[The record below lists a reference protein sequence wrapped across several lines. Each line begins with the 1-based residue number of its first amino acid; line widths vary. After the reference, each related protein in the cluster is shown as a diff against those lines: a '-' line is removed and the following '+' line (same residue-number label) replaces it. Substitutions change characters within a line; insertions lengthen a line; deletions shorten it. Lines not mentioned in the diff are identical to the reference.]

1 MGLSRIILALDGGG
15 SKTDAVA
22 LSADGRVLARAR
34 AGGSSPQTLGLDTA
48 FARVDA
54 LARDVLARAGADA
67 AVRVHAYLSGLDLP
81 DEVDR
86 FRAALAAASWTPRE
100 PAALVVDNDMFAL
113 LRAGTDEADAVAV
126 VCGTGINA
134 MGVRADGRTVR
145 FRALGQI
152 TGDWG
157 GGWQIGEQ
165 AVWHAARAAD
175 GRGEPTAL
183 VDLVPSTFGMAS
195 LDDVILALHRGSLRS
210 SALRDLCPV
219 VMRASAA
226 GDAVSQSIVDRQ
238 AEEVVTLAT
247 TSLRRLDLLDAA
259 VPVVL
264 GGGVIASGDRR
275 LMAGIDRGLAARA
288 PRARIMHVVAPPVVG
303 AALLAVAAAGGQAE
317 ALTRVRAA
325 LVAPEVVA

>member
-1 MGLSRIILALDGGG
+1 
-15 SKTDAVA
+15 
-22 LSADGRVLARAR
+22 
-34 AGGSSPQTLGLDTA
+34 
-48 FARVDA
+48 
-54 LARDVLARAGADA
+54 
-67 AVRVHAYLSGLDLP
+67 
-81 DEVDR
+81 
-86 FRAALAAASWTPRE
+86 
-100 PAALVVDNDMFAL
+100 VVDNDMFAL

-175 GRGEPTAL
+175 GRGDRTVL
-183 VDLVPSTFGMAS
+183 VDLVPSTFGFAS
-195 LDDVILALHRGSLRS
+195 LDDVILAVHRGDLPSA
-210 SALRDLCPV
+210 ALRDLCPV

-226 GDAVSQSIVDRQ
+226 GDAIAQGIVDRQ
-238 AEEVVTLAT
+238 AEEIVTLAAT
-247 TSLRRLDLLDAA
+247 TLRRLDLLEAS

-264 GGGVIASGDRR
+264 GGGVIASGDQR
-275 LMAGIDRGLAARA
+275 LMAGIGAGLAARA
-288 PRARIMHVVAPPVVG
+288 PRARMAHVVDPPVVG

-325 LVAPEVVA
+325 LAAPDGAPSRVGAQR